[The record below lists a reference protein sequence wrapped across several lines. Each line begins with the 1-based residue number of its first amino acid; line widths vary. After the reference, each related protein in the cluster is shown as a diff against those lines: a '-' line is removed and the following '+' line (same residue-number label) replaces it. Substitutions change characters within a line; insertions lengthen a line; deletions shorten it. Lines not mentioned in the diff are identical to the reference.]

1 MTTKYIFHN
10 FTTKPFTGYW
20 NGKAYT
26 FKPGV
31 KKYYIKGIA
40 ENFAKHL
47 ANQVL
52 TENGKETFTSPKKP
66 NEVPVFMEVF
76 NKALLTEEV
85 PDEDNLDIPGGE
97 VESDVPSMN
106 IKVAP
111 RAPIDP
117 YDAHSQP
124 ATGPGSAPQ
133 IIGEASEE
141 EDGYEEPKGDGEA
154 KTA

>member
-10 FTTKPFTGYW
+10 FTNKPFTAFW
-20 NGKAYT
+20 NGRPYT

-40 ENFAKHL
+40 EHFAKHL

-52 TENGKETFTSPKKP
+52 TESGKETFTSPKKP
-66 NEVPVFMEVF
+66 NEVPIFMEVF

-85 PDEDNLDIPGGE
+85 PYEDNLDIPGGD

-106 IKVAP
+106 VRVVP
-111 RAPIDP
+111 RTAIDP
-117 YDAHSQP
+117 YDAHANP
-124 ATGPGSAPQ
+124 AVGPGTAPQ
-133 IIGEASEE
+133 IIGEVSEDESEE
-141 EDGYEEPKGDGEA
+141 YEAPKDA
-154 KTA
+154 QV

>member
-85 PDEDNLDIPGGE
+85 LAGHHPPGCLG
-97 VESDVPSMN
+97 MN